1 MGRAHRVLADGTVG
15 RYETLNVSALCGSCC
30 NLSTGWLTIESPCLW
45 KGFPVID
52 SDKILAIIAREAAI
66 DRSRLMPDA
75 TLDSLAIASL
85 DVINI
90 LFAVEDECAIELDA
104 AEFEGAKTVQ
114 QFLDVILTKAKAAPQ
129 AVSQSS
135 T

>member
-1 MGRAHRVLADGTVG
+1 M
-15 RYETLNVSALCGSCC
+15 
-30 NLSTGWLTIESPCLW
+30 
-45 KGFPVID
+45 ID
-52 SDKILAIIAREAAI
+52 SEKILAIISREAAI

-90 LFAVEDECAIELDA
+90 LFAIEDECAIELDA
-104 AEFEGAKTVQ
+104 AEFEGVKTVQ
-114 QFLDVILTKAKAAPQ
+114 QFVDVILAKAKTAPE
-129 AVSQSS
+129 AVPQSS

>member
-1 MGRAHRVLADGTVG
+1 VTARFAG
-15 RYETLNVSALCGSCC
+15 CC
-30 NLSTGWLTIESPCLW
+30 NLSTGWLTIEFLCLQ

-52 SDKILAIIAREAAI
+52 SEKILAIIAREAAI
-66 DRSRLMPDA
+66 DRSRLVPDA

-90 LFAVEDECAIELDA
+90 LFAVEDECSVELDA

-129 AVSQSS
+129 AVSQPS

>member
-1 MGRAHRVLADGTVG
+1 MGRAHGILADGTVG
-15 RYETLNVSALCGSCC
+15 RHETLNVSALCGSCC
-30 NLSTGWLTIESPCLW
+30 KPSTGWLTIEFPWLW

-52 SDKILAIIAREAAI
+52 SEKILAIIAREAAI
-66 DRSRLMPDA
+66 DRSRLVPDA

>member
-1 MGRAHRVLADGTVG
+1 M
-15 RYETLNVSALCGSCC
+15 
-30 NLSTGWLTIESPCLW
+30 
-45 KGFPVID
+45 ID
-52 SDKILAIIAREAAI
+52 SEKLLAIIAREAAI
-66 DRSRLMPDA
+66 DRSRLVPNA

-90 LFAVEDECAIELDA
+90 LFAVEDECNIELDA
-104 AEFEGAKTVQ
+104 VEFEGVKTVQ
-114 QFLDVILTKAKAAPQ
+114 QFLDVILTKARAAPQ

>member
-1 MGRAHRVLADGTVG
+1 MPG
-15 RYETLNVSALCGSCC
+15 
-30 NLSTGWLTIESPCLW
+30 TGWLTIEFLWLW
-45 KGFPVID
+45 KGFAVID
-52 SDKILAIIAREAAI
+52 SEKILAIIAREAAI
-66 DRSRLMPDA
+66 DRSRLAPDA

-90 LFAVEDECAIELDA
+90 LFAVEDECSIELDA

-114 QFLDVILTKAKAAPQ
+114 QFLDVILAKAKTAP
-129 AVSQSS
+129 VSKSS

>member
-1 MGRAHRVLADGTVG
+1 M
-15 RYETLNVSALCGSCC
+15 
-30 NLSTGWLTIESPCLW
+30 
-45 KGFPVID
+45 ID
-52 SDKILAIIAREAAI
+52 SEKILAIISREAAV
-66 DRSRLMPDA
+66 DRARLEPAA

-90 LFAVEDECAIELDA
+90 LFAIEDECGIELDA
-104 AEFEGAKTVQ
+104 AEFEGVKTVQ
-114 QFLDVILTKAKAAPQ
+114 QFLDVILAKAGAGPQ

>member
-1 MGRAHRVLADGTVG
+1 
-15 RYETLNVSALCGSCC
+15 
-30 NLSTGWLTIESPCLW
+30 LW

-52 SDKILAIIAREAAI
+52 PEKILAIIAREAAI
-66 DRSRLMPDA
+66 DRSRLVPDA

-90 LFAVEDECAIELDA
+90 LFAVEDECGIELDA
-104 AEFEGAKTVQ
+104 VEFEGVKTVQ
-114 QFLDVILTKAKAAPQ
+114 QFLDVILTKAKVAPQ